1 MALELTWRGKE
12 FEQHLRKATARG
24 LHRATVFLH
33 AEARRAVSRPNSGVR
48 VRVKRKVKVRDRNDG
63 EKDKRFKG
71 FKLVN
76 RTVYPNPSQPGEP
89 PKLRTGF
96 GARNVVMEFDKAA
109 MAGRVGVTSN
119 AMYMFYLEIGT
130 RKIARRPWLMA
141 TLLKHLVTIGKLAA
155 TGGDE

>member
-33 AEARRAVSRPNSGVR
+33 AEARRAVSKPNSGVR
-48 VRVKRKVKVRDRNDG
+48 VRVKRQTPGGNKKS
-63 EKDKRFKG
+63 
-71 FKLVN
+71 
-76 RTVYPNPSQPGEP
+76 RTIYPNPSQPGEP